1 MIRVLLAAFNVA
13 IVTLLVYRLVQVYRS
28 YSTNKSWILSI
39 GIFIILLPS
48 VMLLGFIR
56 PSMIYI
62 LIYPVAIGLFL
73 FFIKDETA

>member
-13 IVTLLVYRLVQVYRS
+13 IVTLLVYRLVQIYRS
-28 YSTNKSWILSI
+28 YSTNKSWILGI
-39 GIFIILLPS
+39 GIFLLLLPS

>member
-39 GIFIILLPS
+39 GISLILLPS

>member
-39 GIFIILLPS
+39 GIFLLLLPS
-48 VMLLGFIR
+48 FMLLGFIR

>member
-28 YSTNKSWILSI
+28 YSTNQSWILSI
-39 GIFIILLPS
+39 GIFLLLLPS

>member
-39 GIFIILLPS
+39 GIFLILLPS

>member
-1 MIRVLLAAFNVA
+1 MIRVLLAAFNVV

-39 GIFIILLPS
+39 GIFLILLPS

>member
-13 IVTLLVYRLVQVYRS
+13 IVTLLVYRLLQIYRS
-28 YSTNKSWILSI
+28 YSANKSWILGI
-39 GIFIILLPS
+39 GIFLILLPS
-48 VMLLGFIR
+48 IMLLGFIR
-56 PSMIYI
+56 PSMIYV

>member
-1 MIRVLLAAFNVA
+1 MIRLLLAAFNVA
-13 IVTLLVYRLVQVYRS
+13 IVTLLVYRLVQIYRS

-39 GIFIILLPS
+39 GIFLILLPS